1 MMNPLVSI
9 LIPTHNRPEYFEQ
22 ALASAL
28 MQTYPNIEI
37 VVGDNSTNNL
47 TEQIVA
53 KHRSHPRGSVI
64 RYYHHSGNIGP
75 IANQQQLLNLAN
87 GEYINY
93 LNDDDLFH
101 PRKIEIMMRH
111 ILSHTNVVLVTS
123 QRRVIDSKGKRI
135 FVPPIG
141 TFKVL
146 RPVDTVIDGGVLTR
160 DMLQDKTNY
169 IGEPTTALF
178 RRRDLTEPFG
188 VLAGKQVLF
197 AVDMASWFSLMTR
210 GHAIY
215 LVQPLSYLRFHPE
228 QLSQSKYA
236 QKIAELDYKVFERFA
251 KLRGFI

>member
-1 MMNPLVSI
+1 MNPLVSI
-9 LIPTHNRPEYFEQ
+9 LIPTHNRPHYFEQ

-37 VVGDNSTNNL
+37 VVSDNSTNNL

-53 KHRSHPRGSVI
+53 KHRSHPRGSAI
-64 RYYHHSGNIGP
+64 RYYRNPENIGP
-75 IANQQQLLNLAN
+75 LPNQQRILNLAN

-135 FVPPIG
+135 FVPPLG
-141 TFKVL
+141 TFKLV
-146 RPVDTVIDGGVLTR
+146 RPVDTVIDGRVLTR
-160 DMLQDKTNY
+160 EMLQDQTNY

-178 RRRDLTEPFG
+178 RRRDLLEPFG

-197 AVDMASWFSLMTR
+197 AVDMATWFSLMTR

-215 LVQPLSYLRFHPE
+215 LVQPLSYLRYHSQ

-236 QKIAELDYKVFERFA
+236 QKIAQLDYKVFERFA
-251 KLRGFI
+251 KLNGYA